1 MKKQVAAV
9 VVLALALGGG
19 GYMLRA
25 EGKDAVTLSA
35 SEKASILT
43 AEQINVS
50 FQGVAGRII
59 DLPVKEEQSVKQGD
73 VLMTLDPT
81 DIDLQL
87 KKAQADLE
95 VTTLKIAQAEDGI
108 RVAESKLGNAVKQ
121 AQIGLSQAQT
131 QQAQVA
137 EGARSEDIERQK
149 LAVAA
154 AEESYTHALKL
165 YNQLLNLEESY
176 DDNPYNYKDHRDAV
190 ENARSQVATLE
201 NAKNQQQAVLDKMLN
216 GATEKERQ
224 QAALQADRAAA
235 VVEQQELAGGDIA
248 NQKIGIDALKKQLEQ
263 QNILLQSLQIQKDRM
278 TLKAP
283 ADGKIVKV
291 VPKAGEN
298 VGAGTPVILLETGK
312 LYYDLYVDETQ
323 VGKFHPDSAV
333 PTHFAALD
341 DVVDGKV
348 QFVTAA
354 PQFAA
359 LRMSRE
365 KGTADLNSFQVRV
378 YVDRTEKLLPGM
390 TAEVHVDEVP
400 AQ

>member
-1 MKKQVAAV
+1 MKKQVAAI

-35 SEKASILT
+35 AKKASILT
-43 AEQINVS
+43 AEQVNVS
-50 FQGVAGRII
+50 FQGAAGKII
-59 DLPVKEEQSVKQGD
+59 DLPVKEEQNVKQGD

-87 KKAQADLE
+87 KKAQADIE
-95 VTTLKIAQAEDGI
+95 VTSLKIAQAEDGI

-137 EGARSEDIERQK
+137 EGARAEDIERQK

-154 AEESYTHALKL
+154 AEESYTHAVKL
-165 YNQLLNLEESY
+165 YNQLMNMEESY

-224 QAALQADRAAA
+224 QATLQADRAAA
-235 VVEQQELAGGDIA
+235 VVEQQELAGGDIS

-263 QNILLQSLQIQKDRM
+263 QNILLQSLQIQKDRF

-312 LYYDLYVDETQ
+312 LFYDLYVDETQ
-323 VGKFHPDSAV
+323 VSKFHPDSAV
-333 PTHFAALD
+333 PTHFAALG

-390 TAEVHVDEVP
+390 TAEVHVDEVA